1 MANISMHS
9 GYNEEEAEINRSRLV
24 RHNKAKAV
32 YKEEENRVLY

>member
-1 MANISMHS
+1 MHS

-32 YKEEENRVLY
+32 YNEEENSALC